1 MWAGGSGLGPR
12 RGGCRSRGWPQGQ
25 QAGSGG
31 SVSRSRLWACSPLG
45 LVQAE
50 PWTAPARS
58 GPDGP
63 CGFRFPRL
71 PLTPQGTASREG
83 CCLLRGSEWAPPCP
97 GRSRE
102 SGRWPRFSAVS
113 PGSHCSSVSPAC
125 PLLLTAQS
133 CPACGR
139 LLLGLAARNCPS
151 GPSLVWPCVRLAGRR
166 MGRGSLGPDSSPG
179 PVGHEEG
186 SRLRPAQPPGM
197 VRSDEGALG
206 NGLPPPRKVKL
217 GAGLWGG
224 SCPARGLELGEAGGE
239 S

>member
-1 MWAGGSGLGPR
+1 MAGVSAGPGCGRVVPRALSRPSLGQPLLALAPMGPAVSGSLA
-12 RGGCRSRGWPQGQ
+12 W
-25 QAGSGG
+25 
-31 SVSRSRLWACSPLG
+31 
-45 LVQAE
+45 
-50 PWTAPARS
+50 
-58 GPDGP
+58 
-63 CGFRFPRL
+63 L
-71 PLTPQGTASREG
+71 PLPVPEAQGPSPAPQGTASREG

-224 SCPARGLELGEAGGE
+224 SCPARGLELGEAGRE